1 MNIFY
6 TKTSMWEYD
15 FFKNDIF
22 KQDLYHIKINLI
34 LFDENTKI
42 YNNNEYINWTNAIIS
57 NKNKYLNGR
66 FEHGIYSNQMIIAY
80 FLYKNNINFYKVKS
94 YIKCHLVKS

>member
-42 YNNNEYINWTNAIIS
+42 YNNNEYNIIVTNS
-57 NKNKYLNGR
+57 NIYYL
-66 FEHGIYSNQMIIAY
+66 
-80 FLYKNNINFYKVKS
+80 FYKFFFR
-94 YIKCHLVKS
+94 